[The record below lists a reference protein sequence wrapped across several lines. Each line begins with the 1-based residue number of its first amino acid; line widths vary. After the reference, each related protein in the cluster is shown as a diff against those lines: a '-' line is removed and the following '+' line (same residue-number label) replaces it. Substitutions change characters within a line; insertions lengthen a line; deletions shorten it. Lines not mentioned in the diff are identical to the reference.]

1 MYNIPSGKRNSFT
14 LLGKLLRQWEMGKG
28 LKLKEGRFRLD
39 VRGKCFTEGMVR
51 CWNRLPREA
60 VGALP
65 LEVLESR

>member
-1 MYNIPSGKRNSFT
+1 
-14 LLGKLLRQWEMGKG
+14 MGKG

-51 CWNRLPREA
+51 CWNRFSREA
-60 VGALP
+60 VGALS